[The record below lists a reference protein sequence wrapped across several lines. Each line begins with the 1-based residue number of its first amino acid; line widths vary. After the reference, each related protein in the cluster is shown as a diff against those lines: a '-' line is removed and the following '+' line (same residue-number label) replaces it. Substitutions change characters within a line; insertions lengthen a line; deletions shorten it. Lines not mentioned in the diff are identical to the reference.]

1 MRVCVFGVGLFRT
14 VFGAAFTVPG
24 VLAVLLAVCLK
35 FVVGRRRKSASVY
48 SGHELGIRLLMHI
61 LGLTEF
67 HLARAPR
74 KGVDLVE
81 LASDVFGELARER
94 EDVFAQLHEHFALNL
109 SRCLRSENGL
119 LALQLRVA

>member
-1 MRVCVFGVGLFRT
+1 
-14 VFGAAFTVPG
+14 
-24 VLAVLLAVCLK
+24 
-35 FVVGRRRKSASVY
+35 
-48 SGHELGIRLLMHI
+48 MHI
-61 LGLTEF
+61 LCLTEF

-81 LASDVFGELARER
+81 LASDVFGEFARER

-109 SRCLRSENGL
+109 SRSLRSENGL